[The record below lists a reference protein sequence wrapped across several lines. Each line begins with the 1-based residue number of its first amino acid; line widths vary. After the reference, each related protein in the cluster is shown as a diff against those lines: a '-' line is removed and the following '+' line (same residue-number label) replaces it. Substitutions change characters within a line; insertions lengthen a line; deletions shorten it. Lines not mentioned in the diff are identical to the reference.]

1 MIRFTLSCEND
12 HRFESWFQS
21 SDTCDILIKSGMVTC
36 ETCGSTNVTKSI
48 MAPAI
53 PKKENSITPEAR
65 AKIAALKEHVET
77 NADYVGNT
85 FYTEARAMHDGE
97 KPERAIYGQANAEQ
111 AKSLIE
117 DGIPVLPLPFVP
129 KKQTN

>member
-1 MIRFTLSCEND
+1 
-12 HRFESWFQS
+12 
-21 SDTCDILIKSGMVTC
+21 MVTC

>member
-1 MIRFTLSCEND
+1 MIRYTLSCAND
-12 HRFESWFQS
+12 HHFESWFQS
-21 SDTCDILIKSGMVTC
+21 SDAFETLEKGGLLSCD
-36 ETCGSTNVTKSI
+36 TCGSHDIKKTI

-53 PKKENSITPEAR
+53 PKKENAQAVD
-65 AKIAALKEHVET
+65 AKEKLAAFKDHVET

-97 KPERAIYGQANAEQ
+97 KPERAIYGQANAVE
-111 AKSLIE
+111 AKSLID
-117 DGIPVLPLPFVP
+117 DGIPVLPLPFIP

>member
-1 MIRFTLSCEND
+1 MIRYTLACENA
-12 HRFESWFQS
+12 HHFESWFQS
-21 SDTCDILIKSGMVTC
+21 SGAFDDLLSRGLITCD
-36 ETCGSTNVTKSI
+36 TCGSKNIKKTI
-48 MAPAI
+48 MAPAV
-53 PKKENSITPEAR
+53 PKKANATDA
-65 AKIAALKEHVET
+65 AKIAAIKDHVEA

-111 AKSLIE
+111 AKSLIK
-117 DGIPVLPLPFVP
+117 DGIPVLPLPFAP